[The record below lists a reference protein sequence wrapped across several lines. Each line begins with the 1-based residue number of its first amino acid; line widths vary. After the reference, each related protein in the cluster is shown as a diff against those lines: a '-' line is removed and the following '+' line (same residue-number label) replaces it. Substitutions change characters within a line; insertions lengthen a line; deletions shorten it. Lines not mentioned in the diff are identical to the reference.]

1 MHEIYSILLHKGE
14 NMNKDILN
22 LEEVAEYL
30 RVSERTIY
38 EWAKKG
44 ELPAGKIGNSWRFK
58 REDIE
63 KWVNSRLSAQ
73 KSLKPG
79 QSVVLEE
86 ILSPDR
92 IQFLKAETK
101 EAALNELISVIAKAS
116 EVGSKDELQKEIFKR
131 EELMSTGIGN
141 SIAIPHVRL
150 SSISDL
156 VGAVGLSKKGIA
168 DYLSFDDEPVRI
180 IIMLVAGFDQ
190 HPKYLKA
197 LAGISA
203 RLKDRELREAL
214 LKARTN
220 NDVYRMI
227 AE

>member
-1 MHEIYSILLHKGE
+1 
-14 NMNKDILN
+14 MNKDILN
-22 LEEVAEYL
+22 LEEVADYL

-44 ELPAGKIGNSWRFK
+44 KLPAGKIGNSWRFK

-73 KSLKPG
+73 KSTKPE
-79 QSVVLEE
+79 QSVVLKE
-86 ILSPDR
+86 IFSLDR
-92 IQFLKAETK
+92 IQFLKTETK
-101 EAALNELISVIAKAS
+101 EEALNELISVIAEAP
-116 EVGSKDELQKEIFKR
+116 EVGSIEELKKEIFKR

-156 VGAVGLSKKGIA
+156 VGAVGLSKKGIE
-168 DYLSFDDEPVRI
+168 DYQSFDDEPVRI
-180 IIMLVAGFDQ
+180 MLIAGFDQ

-197 LAGISA
+197 LAGIST

-214 LKARTN
+214 LKAQTN
-220 NDVYRMI
+220 NDIYHMI
-227 AE
+227 AG